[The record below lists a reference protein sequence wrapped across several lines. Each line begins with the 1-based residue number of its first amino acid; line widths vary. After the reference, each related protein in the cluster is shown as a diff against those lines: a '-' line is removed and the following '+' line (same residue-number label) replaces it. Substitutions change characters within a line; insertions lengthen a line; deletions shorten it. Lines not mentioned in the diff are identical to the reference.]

1 MRRHAAA
8 LAAVGGL
15 VALAGPAAAQRPRFE
30 VGAGVALVTP
40 LLRDGNGTEV
50 RLAAQPVLGAR
61 LASGATTWGPV
72 RAVATGRVGR
82 STLRLRA
89 PGARWSAGAA
99 WQADFLGG
107 GALAAAPWLALRASA
122 GLTWLSGDV
131 APLGGSAGVRPVAE
145 FGATLA
151 RPGGRVG
158 IEVAAQAIRIVPDGG
173 DAGGVGRYLVGVT
186 YAP

>member
-1 MRRHAAA
+1 MSRRSA
-8 LAAVGGL
+8 LAAIGGL
-15 VALAGPAAAQRPRFE
+15 VAIAPAAVAQSPRLE
-30 VGAGVALVTP
+30 VGAGVALATP

-50 RLAAQPVLGAR
+50 RIGAQPVLGAR

-72 RAVATGRVGR
+72 RAVVTGRVGR

-89 PGARWSAGAA
+89 PGARWSGGAA

-107 GALAAAPWLALRASA
+107 GSLAAAPWLVVRASA

-131 APLGGSAGVRPVAE
+131 APLGGSAGVRPAAE
-145 FGATLA
+145 VGATLA

-173 DAGGVGRYLVGVT
+173 DAGGVGRYLVVVT